1 MCAVGEVPLEWYKDE
16 LHVGYD
22 REGRKV
28 LRGPRRDRMDRL
40 LAQADGGA
48 GWRTVYDE
56 YNGEE
61 IVLSKDE
68 FRMIQRIREGRFPHV
83 EVNTST
89 WISLHIAVYGATTS
103 KGSWLPPSTSCVSSA
118 YELELPQEPT
128 SIGVLIGC
136 FCVVLR
142 TCLCDS
148 ARNTWWRSETS
159 AEHQYKINC
168 CPSAG

>member
-1 MCAVGEVPLEWYKDE
+1 M
-16 LHVGYD
+16 GYD
-22 REGRKV
+22 RDGRKV

-83 EVNTST
+83 EVIAST
-89 WISLHIAVYGATTS
+89 GVSLHSDVCGKYRTAVDG
-103 KGSWLPPSTSCVSSA
+103 LH
-118 YELELPQEPT
+118 
-128 SIGVLIGC
+128 
-136 FCVVLR
+136 
-142 TCLCDS
+142 
-148 ARNTWWRSETS
+148 ARR
-159 AEHQYKINC
+159 A
-168 CPSAG
+168 

>member
-1 MCAVGEVPLEWYKDE
+1 MLTRRMRAVGDVPLEWYKDE

-28 LRGPRRDRMDRL
+28 LKGPRRDRMDRL

-61 IVLSKDE
+61 IVLSKEE

-83 EVNTST
+83 EVIAFGIPVGTISVSMAAIST
-89 WISLHIAVYGATTS
+89 LV
-103 KGSWLPPSTSCVSSA
+103 
-118 YELELPQEPT
+118 
-128 SIGVLIGC
+128 
-136 FCVVLR
+136 
-142 TCLCDS
+142 
-148 ARNTWWRSETS
+148 
-159 AEHQYKINC
+159 
-168 CPSAG
+168 